1 MADNIGSES
10 GAVREDIRMTAPR
23 DWPNNAGEAR
33 DRAAEASEAGLRALK
48 PIVTGMNITEA
59 DLVRRVAVAA
69 HNLEHIARMMEAMGA
84 KTDPLSED
92 FWG

>member
-1 MADNIGSES
+1 MADSIGDEL
-10 GAVREDIRMTAPR
+10 GADREEIRMTAPR

-33 DRAAEASEAGLRALK
+33 DRAAEASVAGLRALK

-92 FWG
+92 YWS